1 MYGAE
6 SGVRFAAEADIKA
19 RISGVCARA
28 TMALR
33 LAALVTDR
41 ILMIDRPVRGE
52 AEVHGHPAQYR
63 PSGYFANLV
72 SCTGT

>member
-1 MYGAE
+1 LTR
-6 SGVRFAAEADIKA
+6 SRHKA
-19 RISGVCARA
+19 TDFGRLRARA
-28 TMALR
+28 TMALLGSR

-72 SCTGT
+72 S